1 MGNSFKTCLS
11 LGTQSLKLWEDDE
24 GVYNPTIR
32 GWCHLYTH
40 RTGYTVY
47 LITYICLISLW
58 FSCRQIY
65 RSSHGCHLSRKNML
79 VNLPIPWSICYRDFP
94 TSNFSNRFFFRSKPS
109 KISKLKGMP
118 PRGMFK
124 VVPGSRCRKQPVG
137 SFGAE
142 GESWTYNPPPQN
154 VPQTPTPQKSR
165 VYNLRRL

>member
-11 LGTQSLKLWEDDE
+11 LGTQSLTLSEDDE

-79 VNLPIPWSICYRDFP
+79 VNLPIPWSICVGISRRQIFQTD
-94 TSNFSNRFFFRSKPS
+94 FFFGQNHRKSPNSRHASKRHVQGAARLKVSS
-109 KISKLKGMP
+109 KTRWEF
-118 PRGMFK
+118 RGGRL
-124 VVPGSRCRKQPVG
+124 V
-137 SFGAE
+137 
-142 GESWTYNPPPQN
+142 
-154 VPQTPTPQKSR
+154 
-165 VYNLRRL
+165 NL